1 MKTKITVA
9 DILNLNPCG
18 SRYTEEYLAVLF
30 GGRNS
35 VTAKEILLDTRVPAE
50 DKLWVVLR
58 EEFLPEALLYEFACF
73 VAESLLQA
81 ERAEG
86 REPDVRS
93 WAAIEARRS
102 WLRGE
107 IDDTT
112 LAAARAAAWDAVR
125 AAAWDA
131 AMAAA
136 WDAAMVAS
144 RDAAW
149 AAVWAATRA
158 AAGVAAR
165 IASRDAAARAAARA
179 AAGDVAWVAAMVA
192 AEATA
197 RGAARAAAG
206 DVQVLRLLDLL

>member
-1 MKTKITVA
+1 MKTKITVK

-18 SRYTEEYLAVLF
+18 ETYSREYLAVLF

-58 EEFLPEALLYEFACF
+58 EEFLPKALLYEFACL

-125 AAAWDA
+125 AAARAAARDA
-131 AMAAA
+131 AR
-136 WDAAMVAS
+136 V
-144 RDAAW
+144 AAW
-149 AAVWAATRA
+149 AAVRA
-158 AAGVAAR
+158 
-165 IASRDAAARAAARA
+165 
-179 AAGDVAWVAAMVA
+179 AAMVA

>member
-1 MKTKITVA
+1 MKTKITVK

-18 SRYTEEYLAVLF
+18 ETYSREYLAVLF

-35 VTAKEILLDTRVPAE
+35 VTAKEILLDERVPAE
-50 DKLWVVLR
+50 DRLWVVLR
-58 EEFLPEALLYEFACF
+58 LDFLPAALLYEFACL
-73 VAESLLQA
+73 VVESLLQA

-131 AMAAA
+131 AM
-136 WDAAMVAS
+136 DAAEDVAWVAVMVA
-144 RDAAW
+144 AE
-149 AAVWAATRA
+149 AT
-158 AAGVAAR
+158 AR
-165 IASRDAAARAAARA
+165 GASRDAAARAAAR
-179 AAGDVAWVAAMVA
+179 
-192 AEATA
+192 
-197 RGAARAAAG
+197 

>member
-1 MKTKITVA
+1 MKTKITVK

-18 SRYTEEYLAVLF
+18 ETYSREYLAVLF

-58 EEFLPEALLYEFACF
+58 EEFLPKALLYEFACL

-112 LAAARAAAWDAVR
+112 LAAARAAAWDA
-125 AAAWDA
+125 
-131 AMAAA
+131 
-136 WDAAMVAS
+136 
-144 RDAAW
+144 
-149 AAVWAATRA
+149 
-158 AAGVAAR
+158 AR
-165 IASRDAAARAAARA
+165 VASRDAAARAAARA
-179 AAGDVAWVAAMVA
+179 AAGDVAWVATRAAAGVA
-192 AEATA
+192 ARVASRDA
-197 RGAARAAAG
+197 AARAAAG

>member
-1 MKTKITVA
+1 MKTKITVKY
-9 DILNLNPCG
+9 ILNLNPCG
-18 SRYTEEYLAVLF
+18 ETYSREYLAVLF

-58 EEFLPEALLYEFACF
+58 EEFLPEALLYEFACL

-125 AAAWDA
+125 AAARAAARDA
-131 AMAAA
+131 AR
-136 WDAAMVAS
+136 V
-144 RDAAW
+144 AAW
-149 AAVWAATRA
+149 AAVRA
-158 AAGVAAR
+158 V
-165 IASRDAAARAAARA
+165 
-179 AAGDVAWVAAMVA
+179 AMVA

>member
-58 EEFLPEALLYEFACF
+58 EEFLPKALLYEFACL

-125 AAAWDA
+125 AAARAAARDA
-131 AMAAA
+131 AR
-136 WDAAMVAS
+136 V
-144 RDAAW
+144 AAW
-149 AAVWAATRA
+149 AAVRA
-158 AAGVAAR
+158 
-165 IASRDAAARAAARA
+165 
-179 AAGDVAWVAAMVA
+179 AAMVA